1 MGSISVIRALIIGV
15 WVASIMGRFLLGGAT
30 LTMRF
35 SPMMSGLVCGL
46 VFGRVEEAMI
56 ITAAIQLIFMGVFA
70 PGGQMPSEPCVAT
83 SIAVP
88 VALLGNLTPEAAIG
102 VAVPVGLLGSYL
114 YQFRFFLN
122 TIVMQKMAD
131 KYAAQGNE
139 KMLSFS
145 IIGMPIIISCLVFIP
160 FMFVA
165 LYFGAPIIA
174 SVVKSASGT
183 IVFHI
188 LEVIGGGLAAI
199 GIAVTVYV
207 IGKKNYIVFFLLA
220 YFMAI
225 ILKSLGVTM
234 ITYAIVG
241 TIIAIIYVMTKSET
255 ISKIQTIGFASN
267 SNDDDDDY

>member
-1 MGSISVIRALIIGV
+1 
-15 WVASIMGRFLLGGAT
+15 
-30 LTMRF
+30 
-35 SPMMSGLVCGL
+35 
-46 VFGRVEEAMI
+46 
-56 ITAAIQLIFMGVFA
+56 
-70 PGGQMPSEPCVAT
+70 
-83 SIAVP
+83 
-88 VALLGNLTPEAAIG
+88 
-102 VAVPVGLLGSYL
+102 
-114 YQFRFFLN
+114 
-122 TIVMQKMAD
+122 
-131 KYAAQGNE
+131 
-139 KMLSFS
+139 
-145 IIGMPIIISCLVFIP
+145 
-160 FMFVA
+160 MFVA